1 MTGLPLLYHYHYHYH
16 YITSRKSQFFN
27 IENSFLVQ
35 FLLGFNNSY
44 YYRKSENMKQ
54 VQDKRK
60 ESIFLLAELQLD
72 PGHSVDGG

>member
-1 MTGLPLLYHYHYHYH
+1 M
-16 YITSRKSQFFN
+16 
-27 IENSFLVQ
+27 Q